1 MAKVNGSKMPAS
13 RKKAFETLNIN
24 PNKRAI
30 LCLDGGGMRG
40 ILTLQLLKKLEET
53 AGIPCFE
60 LFDMVSGTSTGGI
73 IAGLIASGYTAA
85 AIEEKY
91 STLIEEVFDKKP
103 LGDRFVNPPK
113 YLKGNYRKLLFK
125 EIQNTTLAES
135 CAKTDIDLMITAH
148 DMTASEETFF
158 SCFKQKDG
166 SYYGTYKDVLLRAVL
181 EATMSA
187 PTYFNP
193 LERFVD
199 GGTTTYNN
207 PVLAGFMEAISYSF
221 PKGKEEDSAYDIT
234 KLCIFSFGTGISRQ
248 FVQPD
253 ATLKIKG
260 LDITFWLEW
269 LMTQMGQ
276 DSSAMQVNTLRSPI
290 INKIIDFR
298 RFQISLDPL
307 SIKKIPNT
315 DGLDPKK
322 YPSKWLHDVDY
333 SILNSIDM
341 ADINRFD
348 LMQVIGQQMAEY
360 IIQKG
365 GAFQKD
371 LVDSNNNDA
380 LVTTFGDIER
390 IQKQMSDPSWLDNFH
405 A

>member
-113 YLKGNYRKLLFK
+113 YLKGNYRKLLFE

-166 SYYGTYKDVLLRAVL
+166 SYYGTYKDVLLL
-181 EATMSA
+181 
-187 PTYFNP
+187 
-193 LERFVD
+193 
-199 GGTTTYNN
+199 
-207 PVLAGFMEAISYSF
+207 
-221 PKGKEEDSAYDIT
+221 
-234 KLCIFSFGTGISRQ
+234 
-248 FVQPD
+248 
-253 ATLKIKG
+253 
-260 LDITFWLEW
+260 
-269 LMTQMGQ
+269 
-276 DSSAMQVNTLRSPI
+276 
-290 INKIIDFR
+290 
-298 RFQISLDPL
+298 SL
-307 SIKKIPNT
+307 IHI
-315 DGLDPKK
+315 
-322 YPSKWLHDVDY
+322 
-333 SILNSIDM
+333 
-341 ADINRFD
+341 
-348 LMQVIGQQMAEY
+348 
-360 IIQKG
+360 
-365 GAFQKD
+365 
-371 LVDSNNNDA
+371 
-380 LVTTFGDIER
+380 
-390 IQKQMSDPSWLDNFH
+390 
-405 A
+405 